1 MNDKYWN
8 LKVRIIRNQEKIELF
23 KLNDNNGNIIVLNRL
38 KNENDKLIRLMI
50 KLKKNEGE
58 KID

>member
-8 LKVRIIRNQEKIELF
+8 LKVRIIRNREKIELF

>member
-1 MNDKYWN
+1 MNDEDY
-8 LKVRIIRNQEKIELF
+8 LRVRIIRNQEKIELF

>member
-8 LKVRIIRNQEKIELF
+8 LKVRIIRNREKIELF
-23 KLNDNNGNIIVLNRL
+23 KLNDNNVNIIVLNRL